1 MQIDFSEKGMD
12 ELFRKIDKL
21 NFSRVEKANIVEA
34 GARVAEKKIRRAAVG
49 VENRELN
56 NIIMD
61 FKKSHGGRYVMPGH
75 LYNGV
80 THQYNETAAGGTHVG
95 FKNGYVTLAHWVDG
109 GTFRQPAT
117 FFFTHAAQELEKD
130 EEIRKAEA
138 IIAADIFERKTALM
152 GGSQ

>member
-1 MQIDFSEKGMD
+1 MQIDFSDKGMD

-61 FKKSHGGRYVMPGH
+61 PKENHRLPTKLS
-75 LYNGV
+75 
-80 THQYNETAAGGTHVG
+80 
-95 FKNGYVTLAHWVDG
+95 
-109 GTFRQPAT
+109 
-117 FFFTHAAQELEKD
+117 
-130 EEIRKAEA
+130 
-138 IIAADIFERKTALM
+138 
-152 GGSQ
+152 